1 MCILLWLHSIYIYID
16 LKVTGIIMEKV
27 LVAAIFIFIFFFF
40 LERECSVDKIQGIV
54 LCCTLA
60 VC

>member
-27 LVAAIFIFIFFFF
+27 LVAAIFIFIFFSFWKENVQ
-40 LERECSVDKIQGIV
+40 LIKYKG
-54 LCCTLA
+54 
-60 VC
+60 